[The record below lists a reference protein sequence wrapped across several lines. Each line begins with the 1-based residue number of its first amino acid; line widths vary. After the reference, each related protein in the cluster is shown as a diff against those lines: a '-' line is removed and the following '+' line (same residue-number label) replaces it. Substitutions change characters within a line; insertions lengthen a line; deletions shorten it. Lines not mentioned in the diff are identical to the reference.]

1 MAGLSIVNVSVRY
14 LSPNLTFSNMPV
26 AALIIAL
33 AATVWGLIWAQRTS
47 LLVVCGFLLAVGYV
61 LGHEFWNL
69 KFGPLPITLDRAV
82 LVVLLAAFAL
92 QWRMGRF
99 LFRPLTGTDYL
110 LGALLALLVISA
122 LFSGTPDIVT
132 GVTSKWGRLLASFL
146 LPAVLYGVIRQLP
159 INYNDWSRMLA
170 VLVGLGVYLAVTG
183 AFEVAHCWSLVFPR
197 YISDPNLGIHFGRAR
212 GPELNSVSLGMYLT
226 ACFLSA
232 AALLPHVR
240 QRWQQ
245 AALVFAGGTMAMGV
259 LFTYTRST
267 WIGFGV
273 SAIIVAAFWVPR
285 HLRLPAFA
293 FASVA
298 GLLFVAV
305 AWSHVVGLQ
314 REGTAEESEHSVDQ
328 RGSFLY
334 ISWQMFCDH
343 PIFGVG
349 FERFYDQK
357 MPYLSDRRQTVELES
372 IRGLHHHNTLLSILT
387 ETGIVGFF
395 AFASVLVAWAR
406 SAWRLASNVS
416 SAYWI
421 RMQGIL
427 MLALMANYMCSAVF
441 HDVTLLPSQ
450 ELILFVF
457 AALTVNLLQSTQDLP
472 RLAVFDAKTC
482 ESHGLKH
489 GGFAQA

>member
-1 MAGLSIVNVSVRY
+1 MPIV
-14 LSPNLTFSNMPV
+14 
-26 AALIIAL
+26 ALIFAL
-33 AATVWGLIWAQRTS
+33 AASVWGLIWAQRTS
-47 LLVVCGFLLAVGYV
+47 LLVGCGLLLAVGYV

-69 KFGPLPITLDRAV
+69 KAGPLSITLDRAILV
-82 LVVLLAAFAL
+82 LLLAAFAI
-92 QWRMGRF
+92 QSRMGRIQ
-99 LFRPLTGTDYL
+99 FRSLTGTDYL
-110 LGALLALLVISA
+110 LGALLVLLVVSA

-146 LPAVLYGVIRQLP
+146 LPAVLYWMIRQLS

-170 VLVGLGVYLAVTG
+170 VLVGLGIYLAVTG
-183 AFEVAHCWSLVFPR
+183 ALEVAHCWSLVIPR

-226 ACFLSA
+226 ACFLCA
-232 AALLPHVR
+232 AALLPQVR

-245 AALVFAGGTMAMGV
+245 VALISAGGVMTLGV

-267 WIGFGV
+267 WIGFGA

-305 AWSHVVGLQ
+305 SWSHVVGLQ
-314 REGTAEESEHSVDQ
+314 REGTVEDSEHSIDQ

-349 FERFYDQK
+349 FDRFYDEK
-357 MPYLSDRRQTVELES
+357 LPYLSDRRQTVELES

-395 AFASVLVAWAR
+395 AFVAILVAWMR
-406 SAWRLASNVS
+406 SAWRLALNVS

-427 MLALMANYMCSAVF
+427 MLALMANYMCSALF

-457 AALTVNLLQSTQDLP
+457 AALTVNLLQSTQNLP
-472 RLAVFDAKTC
+472 RLAVFDSEMRENHSLAD
-482 ESHGLKH
+482 S
-489 GGFAQA
+489 GFARAW